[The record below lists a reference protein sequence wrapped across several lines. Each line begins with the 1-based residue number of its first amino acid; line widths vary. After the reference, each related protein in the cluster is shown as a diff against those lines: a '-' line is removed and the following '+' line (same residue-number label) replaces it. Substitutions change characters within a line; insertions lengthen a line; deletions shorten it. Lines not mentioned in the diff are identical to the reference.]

1 MATDTINI
9 YELILN
15 PRAKFTKKSADAKR
29 FARIVMNQLEDLMAQ
44 LADPD
49 TEYIYIDGK
58 QVKKS
63 DPIGQMVINDKLS
76 ELENLNT
83 QNFNLIAFVRRI
95 EDSLR
100 QILG

>member
-1 MATDTINI
+1 MALDTNQI

-15 PRAKFTKKSADAKR
+15 PRAKFTKKSADPKR
-29 FARIVMNQLEDLMAQ
+29 FARIIQKELEDITTQ
-44 LADPD
+44 LTDPT
-49 TEYIYIDGK
+49 TEYVIIDGK
-58 QVKKS
+58 KVKKS
-63 DPIGQMVINDKLS
+63 DPSGQLVIQDKLS
-76 ELENLNT
+76 EIENLNT